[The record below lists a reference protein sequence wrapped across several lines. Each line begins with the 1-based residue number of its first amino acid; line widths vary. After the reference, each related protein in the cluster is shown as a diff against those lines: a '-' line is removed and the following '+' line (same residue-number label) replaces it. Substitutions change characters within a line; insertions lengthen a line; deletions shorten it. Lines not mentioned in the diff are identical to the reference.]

1 MKNMYEILD
10 RMNLLESKGSK
21 PDFLDLDNDK
31 NRKETMKSAAADADK
46 PKKAFSKMSEADMDE
61 SALQAYLGKK
71 KYGETGMKALQQAGR
86 DGASKE
92 TMAKIRAKHDKM
104 DEAAGSPDY
113 DKVLNAVA
121 KIYQVQYDGG
131 DEIWEEDWMQDWAD
145 VLMKANPTD
154 RELDFIIAK
163 GHMPKRLA
171 NVEFPVGDDFQ
182 FNEADMEEGNKFTG
196 NLMKARAAGLKKA
209 DLDGDGD
216 METVRE
222 ESLDELDMKL
232 LKGLQGAMSKNQKDA
247 ESERNIH
254 KKYGY
259 RSDRDDTGN
268 DDDYDEHGNLKDK
281 KKAKSK
287 VGGPKKKG
295 RPAGTGRKL
304 GAKGP
309 TGKSKLMRM
318 KEDEM
323 ISLVDKGEYDRE
335 GDMAREQLHT
345 IESAAK
351 ELHDLLSDDQN
362 LPEWVQ
368 SKITKAMDYID
379 TARDYMMS
387 QEHDQETMPV
397 AEKAVSRQQQKFMG
411 MAHAMQKGK
420 KIKGASPEL
429 KQVAKTMKKGD
440 VEDFAKTKHKG
451 LPDKKKKDVEET
463 TVAGS
468 VATAPAGGKAAKGM
482 QFGKGVYE
490 GQIAESFERKLNM
503 ITEGMSINMSM
514 GEDGTKSLTV
524 SATDDD
530 AMQLAQILKMAGLG
544 SSSGYQETCPS
555 CGSANCG
562 CEQMSEEYANEPD
575 QETQT
580 TDYMTKTI
588 AGGLNKPKRDV
599 AGNGQTTVPVSAVR
613 VQEEAD
619 IESHLTNLYKQFKA

>member
-1 MKNMYEILD
+1 MNNMYDILAT
-10 RMNLLESKGSK
+10 MNLLESKGSK
-21 PDFLDLDNDK
+21 PDFLDLDKDGDK
-31 NRKETMKSAAADADK
+31 KEPMKSAAKGK
-46 PKKAFSKMSEADMDE
+46 PFAKIASKKEVDE
-61 SALQAYLGKK
+61 SALQAYLGNK
-71 KYGETGMKALQQAGR
+71 KYGETGMKALQKAGR

-209 DLDGDGD
+209 DLDGDGN
-216 METVRE
+216 MEVVRE
-222 ESLDELDMKL
+222 YDFD
-232 LKGLQGAMSKNQKDA
+232 
-247 ESERNIH
+247 
-254 KKYGY
+254 
-259 RSDRDDTGN
+259 DRDDFDNRAKPGDTLKTTKGTLKKTARGVQHTRRADDEDTGS
-268 DDDYDEHGNLKDK
+268 DDDYDEYGNRKSGAK
-281 KKAKSK
+281 KSSD
-287 VGGPKKKG
+287 GPKKKG
-295 RPAGTGRKL
+295 RPAGSKRAI

-309 TGKSKLMRM
+309 SGKSKLLQKGSI
-318 KEDEM
+318 KETD

-379 TARDYMMS
+379 TARDYMLS

-411 MAHAMQKGK
+411 MARAMQKGER
-420 KIKGASPEL
+420 IKGASADL
-429 KQVAKTMKKGD
+429 KKVAKTMSKGD

-451 LPDKKKKDVEET
+451 LPDKKKKDVGET
-463 TVAGS
+463 TVAGA

-482 QFGKGVYE
+482 MFGKGVYE

-503 ITEGMSINMSM
+503 ITEGMNINMSM
-514 GEDGTKSLTV
+514 DENGTKSLTV

-530 AMQLAQILKMAGLG
+530 AMQLAQLLKMAGIG
-544 SSSGYQETCPS
+544 SSSGYQETCSS

-562 CEQMSEEYANEPD
+562 CEQMDEAQDDLANAPDEETE
-575 QETQT
+575 T

>member
-1 MKNMYEILD
+1 MNNMYEILGK
-10 RMNLLESKGSK
+10 MNLLESKK
-21 PDFLDLDNDK
+21 PDANK
-31 NRKETMKSAAADADK
+31 N
-46 PKKAFSKMSEADMDE
+46 
-61 SALQAYLGKK
+61 G
-71 KYGETGMKALQQAGR
+71 
-86 DGASKE
+86 
-92 TMAKIRAKHDKM
+92 I
-104 DEAAGSPDY
+104 PDY
-113 DKVLNAVA
+113 AEDGKGKMEDVA
-121 KIYQVQYDGG
+121 
-131 DEIWEEDWMQDWAD
+131 
-145 VLMKANPTD
+145 
-154 RELDFIIAK
+154 R
-163 GHMPKRLA
+163 
-171 NVEFPVGDDFQ
+171 
-182 FNEADMEEGNKFTG
+182 EGNAFTG
-196 NLMKARAAGLKKA
+196 KLKSTPKGGSFKLGA
-209 DLDGDGD
+209 KTFKDTSDL
-216 METVRE
+216 E
-222 ESLDELDMKL
+222 EQQVDELDMKL

-287 VGGPKKKG
+287 VDGPKKKG
-295 RPAGTGRKL
+295 RPVGTGRKL

-309 TGKSKLMRM
+309 TGRSKLLRM
-318 KEDEM
+318 KEDETQ
-323 ISLVDKGEYDRE
+323 LVDKGEYDRE
-335 GDMAREQLHT
+335 GDMAKEQLHT

-351 ELHDLLSDDQN
+351 ELHDLLNDDQN

-451 LPDKKKKDVEET
+451 LPEKKKKDVDET
-463 TVAGS
+463 TVAGA

-482 QFGKGVYE
+482 MFGKGVYE

-503 ITEGMSINMSM
+503 ITEGMNINMSM
-514 GEDGTKSLTV
+514 DENGTKSLTV

-530 AMQLAQILKMAGLG
+530 AMQLAQLLKMAGLG
-544 SSSGYQETCPS
+544 SSSGYQETCPT

-562 CEQMSEEYANEPD
+562 CEQMSEEYANEPEE
-575 QETQT
+575 ETQT

>member
-86 DGASKE
+86 DGASKQK
-92 TMAKIRAKHDKM
+92 MASIRAKHDKM
-104 DEAAGSPDY
+104 DEA
-113 DKVLNAVA
+113 
-121 KIYQVQYDGG
+121 
-131 DEIWEEDWMQDWAD
+131 
-145 VLMKANPTD
+145 
-154 RELDFIIAK
+154 
-163 GHMPKRLA
+163 
-171 NVEFPVGDDFQ
+171 
-182 FNEADMEEGNKFTG
+182 DMEEGNRFTG

-216 METVRE
+216 MEAVRE
-222 ESLDELDMKL
+222 GNLEELDMKI

-281 KKAKSK
+281 KKAKIK
-287 VGGPKKKG
+287 VDGPKKKG

-309 TGKSKLMRM
+309 TGRSKLLRM
-318 KEDEM
+318 KEDDEL

-451 LPDKKKKDVEET
+451 LPEKKKKDVEET
-463 TVAGS
+463 TVAGA
-468 VATAPAGGKAAKGM
+468 VATAPVGGKAAKGM

-544 SSSGYQETCPS
+544 SSSGYQETCSS

-562 CEQMSEEYANEPD
+562 CEQMSEEYANEPEE
-575 QETQT
+575 ETQT